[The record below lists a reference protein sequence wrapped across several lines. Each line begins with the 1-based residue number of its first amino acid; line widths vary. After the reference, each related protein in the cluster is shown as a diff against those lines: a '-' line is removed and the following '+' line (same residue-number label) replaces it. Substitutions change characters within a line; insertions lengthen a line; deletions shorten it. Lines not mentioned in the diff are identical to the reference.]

1 MLYTFYLKKIIKE
14 SRKGYVALL
23 SVLVIGA
30 IGVVSMLSVLLSGV
44 NASKTDLALQQAG
57 SAKVL
62 ASSCGEEALQSILE
76 TGTTSSSGGLTI
88 SPGTCTYVITSQN
101 GQNIT
106 VNATGQVGTITSKVK
121 IVIATT
127 TPAILL
133 SSWKEVGDF

>member
-1 MLYTFYLKKIIKE
+1 
-14 SRKGYVALL
+14 V
-23 SVLVIGA
+23 VIGA